1 MSAEQN
7 LAFAQALIYNLQPAE
22 FGDVGGDIHADRGI
36 RLSVGREPCKTQDT
50 LYVSY
55 QPPFGICKPGV
66 AIPIGLE
73 QSEEAF
79 QAAIKYAIKDIQN
92 YLNPKAYDYQ
102 TQQRA
107 EQVKVEQAKAMGS
120 KSLTDICKQIAHRRV

>member
-1 MSAEQN
+1 MSAGKN
-7 LAFAQALIYNLQPAE
+7 LAFAQALIYKLQPAE

-36 RLSVGREPCKTQDT
+36 RLSIGREPCKTQDT

-55 QPPFGICKPGV
+55 QPPFGIRKPGV

-92 YLNPKAYDYQ
+92 YLTPKAHDHQ
-102 TQQRA
+102 AQQQA
-107 EQVKVEQAKAMGS
+107 EMGKVEKAKAMGS
-120 KSLTDICKQIAHRRV
+120 KSLTDICKQIAHRRI